1 VTEAIMMDDQRYG
14 RLNVLKHDGLR
25 KGRNFYLCRCEC
37 GTECSVLGT
46 RLRSGKTS
54 SCGCFHRERISEANT
69 KHGRSHTTEYG
80 IWTQMRAR
88 CERPS
93 NHAYERY
100 GGRGIRV
107 CERWKEFSKFI
118 ADMGER
124 PSSEYSLDRI
134 DNNGNYE
141 PTNCR
146 WATRAEQS
154 SNRRNNIRRKIAMN
168 PECPAHSERW
178 SKAERRSASTVSNA
192 IEIER
197 YFLPLWYRSGILKPT
212 SQRQNLA
219 GVFDAD
225 AVTVSGCRSWP
236 RPTTS
241 GYGKTTS

>member
-1 VTEAIMMDDQRYG
+1 MTEAIMMDGQRYG

-154 SNRRNNIRRKIAMN
+154 SNRRNNIRVTIDHKEVTLSEAARMFGISGLVVWKRIRRGWTIEKALCEPVRKSRKGKDN
-168 PECPAHSERW
+168 W
-178 SKAERRSASTVSNA
+178 
-192 IEIER
+192 
-197 YFLPLWYRSGILKPT
+197 G
-212 SQRQNLA
+212 A
-219 GVFDAD
+219 GVEIAR
-225 AVTVSGCRSWP
+225 A
-236 RPTTS
+236 
-241 GYGKTTS
+241 K